1 MNRRFFNQQNLTR
14 RLRLLPVLFA
24 MLLMPI
30 GAWAEDYDIIVGG
43 VPVTSE
49 NAANIFGQD
58 YATASYDNASYTLT
72 LKGVYYGDQT
82 SSFVSIGSSL
92 ASLTVHLV
100 GYNQVGYDAEKLFS
114 STNACTVNITTD
126 ATVPGKLQ
134 YYGESSGMTDNNVTL
149 NFGTSGLALDG
160 TNIEATSSTS
170 NICYFGAGQF
180 YDDDPNSDYP
190 YCAYT
195 NSIIWY
201 FSNAAI
207 TNGNNNYPPIV
218 NSSAG
223 NVSRMKTSGSAII
236 KSLTF
241 QYVPV
246 SGGTINVALTSLDGG
261 TTYATGTLANGLVTL
276 IPNTQVTYDD
286 VCLTFTSESAFS
298 FVPMAIKTIEPESYG
313 ITVAGVQVTS
323 DNASNITGDNITGTV
338 SYDAENKIL
347 TLNGAHIS
355 GNIQR
360 TSAED
365 LTVNLVGSN
374 EITIASANDC
384 VFVGNAATASPK
396 LTLTTDKS
404 EPGTLKVNGLASKTS
419 IASGWSSSS
428 STFVYAS
435 DDYPENGDWW
445 VQTHDEYMDITL
457 NRKYDL
463 LWGGRPYCDANLDPV
478 AGAKFVPEESTLEY
492 GYRESY
498 SFTSSLPA
506 LKVKVTAEDAQ
517 MGTITFQSKGEVTSG
532 TLTFEAKDADG
543 KYSLSLSSNDGG
555 PAISGFSSVN
565 FTSPMHL
572 TDPATVADLA
582 TASYVSIANYDSYN
596 LQVGDINVTSLNADN
611 ILNDANA
618 TVKYNYE
625 TNTLTLNG
633 ATINGGIFCGRD
645 VAFTVHLLGNNV
657 IDGQY
662 DETNS
667 SGDKAFFAETCPKLI
682 FTTDENA
689 PGQLVMKNTLR
700 DGGDPQYYGEG
711 FADVEYASGLSA
723 ADSDTDKKR
732 LIVTAPVITPAE
744 GVYWPTQQYTITGL
758 SGATLKYYYRDTV
771 TDEFVETTASSFTME
786 NIGRHLVQAA
796 QTLTVDGTSFE
807 MIGGDKV
814 YIVRNAL
821 TFDLPEGTYGG
832 TQNVKIE
839 NLPEGYDNTYDYT
852 QVWYYLGDDED
863 NPVQYTS
870 ADQTI
875 AVSESTKVTAY
886 IIDGDSG
893 KQFKSEKTEVEYTIK
908 ANPNL
913 RFTYIQTNVKMGET
927 FSQEVLSDM
936 PTTPTVTWSSSN
948 EAVATVDPNTGVVTP
963 VAAYNS
969 DIEITATF
977 AGDDTY
983 APATASYAVRVDKG
997 EQYLRIKYKD
1007 KDIPLAKVKVE
1018 KGNPIDIKTEYDFS
1032 CPEELVG
1039 TLVWHSNDENVVT
1052 VTNGVITTVGCGS
1065 TWIKVSSAGN
1075 SNYESHYCDFNIE
1088 VAPPKPTINLAEGT
1102 YMSTHDPITITK
1114 ADIANT
1120 AITYTWDDVTD
1131 YNVSPTWKDYTDEGV
1146 ALQKTGTLYAR
1157 VGYTTNDGGVI
1168 YSDTAS
1174 VAYTVIPDIAEC
1186 TVSVND
1192 NVTYTGAAQTPT
1204 ITVTPAGGGETLVLG
1219 TDYTVSYKKGETAV
1233 ESMIDAGDYTIV
1245 ITAKEGS
1252 AYGGTKE
1259 VGFTITQA
1267 KLSAVTIAA
1276 IDDQTFTGSQITPA
1290 VTVTFNEK
1298 TVSTEEYNVVY
1309 GENKNVGEGAGTVT
1323 LTSKNKNFVT
1333 STDADAT
1340 TKQTA
1345 TFNIVAATAAI
1356 TATDQ
1361 TVTFNG
1367 EERPFTNYTIANGEA
1382 VVTYYS
1388 SEEARAAQSGG
1399 TTSAPTN
1406 ADTYYVQVT
1415 QVNNNYTSDPADAT
1429 FTISPMTLTSE
1440 MVTLSAT
1447 SFVYSGAAQTP
1458 DVTVADG
1465 DNILTINT
1473 NYDYVIKQGETVVAS
1488 PMNVGSYSV
1497 VVTGKGNYSGTAT
1510 QTFTIAAK
1518 DLASATVTVD
1528 ATQTYTY
1535 TGAAIEPNVSSVSIK
1550 LTEGADVA
1558 TNLTAGTDYTVTG
1571 YANNTDAALAT
1582 AETNAPT
1589 VTITGKGNFTGTAT
1603 GTFTIAQA
1611 KLSAVTIAAI
1621 GNQTFTGSQITP
1633 GVTVTFNEKTV
1644 STDEYNV
1651 VYGDNINAG
1660 ENAGTVTLTSK
1671 NKNFVTSTD
1680 EDATTKKTATFNIV
1694 AATAA
1699 ITATDQTVTFN
1710 GEEQPFTNYTIANG
1724 EAVVTYYSSEEAR
1737 TAKTGGTT
1745 NAPTNAAIYY
1755 VQVTQGDDN
1764 YTSAPANAT
1773 FTISPK
1779 ALTEGMVEQ
1788 DGVSF
1793 TYSGY
1798 TPEYSVSVKDG
1809 EEYLAGDDYD
1819 CVIKQGGTEII
1830 PVNAGSYDVVVT
1842 GKRNYTGTITKTLT
1856 ITKAQLTVTP
1866 DDKTYNV
1873 GDDITLTVSYEGFVN
1888 GETETVLTTQP
1899 SASYGTADVTKPGS
1913 YEITASG
1920 GVAQNYDFI
1929 YKTGTL
1935 TINRQLTVSFSASNT
1950 WATYCGTENLSTPE
1964 GLKAYQVT
1972 AVEGATVTISEIG
1985 YIPANTAVLL
1995 QNVSNNNVW
2004 TNIAANAYTDATSTF
2019 ENNKLIGTAS
2029 AVDVSTITGG
2039 TVYILVNNMFRRST
2053 SGSIP
2058 ANRGYLVV
2066 APSSSNAP
2074 QLSIS
2079 IGDENTTGV
2088 QTLNV
2093 ERGTLNDDSW
2103 YTIDG
2108 RKLQQAPVQ
2117 KGLYIKNGKKV
2128 FINKK

>member
-1 MNRRFFNQQNLTR
+1 MNKRFFNQQNLTR
-14 RLRLLPVLFA
+14 RLRLLSVLFA
-24 MLLMPI
+24 MVIIPNMAWGQWDTKTFTFN
-30 GAWAEDYDIIVGG
+30 GATDDILY
-43 VPVTSE
+43 
-49 NAANIFGQD
+49 AAVNDETIEYSWNFHIDGH
-58 YATASYDNASYTLT
+58 YCAALVESKVKISVRDNYG
-72 LKGVYYGDQT
+72 KGV
-82 SSFVSIGSSL
+82 
-92 ASLTVHLV
+92 LTPPD
-100 GYNQVGYDAEKLFS
+100 GFTIK
-114 STNACTVNITTD
+114 
-126 ATVPGKLQ
+126 K
-134 YYGESSGMTDNNVTL
+134 VTL
-149 NFGTSGLALDG
+149 NYSNLEVTEGSKIYVRAVNRTDTTTHYTDPYLMTSDG
-160 TNIEATSSTS
+160 TLDIKVNDEGIL
-170 NICYFGAGQF
+170 
-180 YDDDPNSDYP
+180 SDNL
-190 YCAYT
+190 CFLIFSDNDKAYSYIL
-195 NSIIWY
+195 NSITITKIADYHLSIGDLPLTGANVNPETGAVTGLTGVY
-201 FSNAAI
+201 FTPA
-207 TNGNNNYPPIV
+207 NNTASP
-218 NSSAG
+218 
-223 NVSRMKTSGSAII
+223 
-236 KSLTF
+236 
-241 QYVPV
+241 
-246 SGGTINVALTSLDGG
+246 
-261 TTYATGTLANGLVTL
+261 ATPAT
-276 IPNTQVTYDD
+276 
-286 VCLTFTSESAFS
+286 
-298 FVPMAIKTIEPESYG
+298 
-313 ITVAGVQVTS
+313 
-323 DNASNITGDNITGTV
+323 
-338 SYDAENKIL
+338 L
-347 TLNGAHIS
+347 TLNGANLTEGITTSINGLVIDLIGDNTITSSTQAPIKGTGDTEPTLTLKSS
-355 GNIQR
+355 G
-360 TSAED
+360 T
-365 LTVNLVGSN
+365 TVGSLKLIPTEASN
-374 EITIASANDC
+374 YNITQDATLTLENPLVRCDDGNNVYFEEGYQLIVGGIQMSKHQDIAGKIGGISAN
-384 VFVGNAATASPK
+384 NA
-396 LTLTTDKS
+396 
-404 EPGTLKVNGLASKTS
+404 
-419 IASGWSSSS
+419 
-428 STFVYAS
+428 
-435 DDYPENGDWW
+435 
-445 VQTHDEYMDITL
+445 
-457 NRKYDL
+457 
-463 LWGGRPYCDANLDPV
+463 
-478 AGAKFVPEESTLEY
+478 
-492 GYRESY
+492 
-498 SFTSSLPA
+498 
-506 LKVKVTAEDAQ
+506 
-517 MGTITFQSKGEVTSG
+517 
-532 TLTFEAKDADG
+532 
-543 KYSLSLSSNDGG
+543 
-555 PAISGFSSVN
+555 
-565 FTSPMHL
+565 
-572 TDPATVADLA
+572 
-582 TASYVSIANYDSYN
+582 YN
-596 LQVGDINVTSLNADN
+596 H
-611 ILNDANA
+611 
-618 TVKYNYE
+618 E
-625 TNTLTLNG
+625 TNTLTLDGWLNDNASIVSGLSVLNIKLMGSSSFSNIMANTDIEGTKTLVFQTEDSESVLALAEAISGFNNVTYQNNLVFRTIIGEPNTYSVETISKPTMTGNG
-633 ATINGGIFCGRD
+633 SNVTFTFNAGMELHYSIDYVKEGVADVTDATISTSGTS
-645 VAFTVHLLGNNV
+645 VALSGPCTVTAYTKWNNSQSDEVVGKLFGFATESVSGYAGQESIPFSLVPAINVATDGLTLGTDTGNDYIVQAVNDAYDTIILGEGLGLTYFRV
-657 IDGQY
+657 IMTPG
-662 DETNS
+662 
-667 SGDKAFFAETCPKLI
+667 AETPYTVLNYMSGGTANIGPLDVKVSVAEPTVSPDATGGPFNI
-682 FTTDENA
+682 
-689 PGQLVMKNTLR
+689 GQLVTLGYEYEPSN
-700 DGGDPQYYGEG
+700 DVHSIKYIVGEDLTV
-711 FADVEYASGLSA
+711 APTTY
-723 ADSDTDKKR
+723 
-732 LIVTAPVITPAE
+732 TAPFALNETAAVNAWVETT
-744 GVYWPTQQYTITGL
+744 Y
-758 SGATLKYYYRDTV
+758 SGNKYSSDTV
-771 TDEFVETTASSFTME
+771 TV
-786 NIGRHLVQAA
+786 N
-796 QTLTVDGTSFE
+796 
-807 MIGGDKV
+807 
-814 YIVRNAL
+814 
-821 TFDLPEGTYGG
+821 
-832 TQNVKIE
+832 
-839 NLPEGYDNTYDYT
+839 
-852 QVWYYLGDDED
+852 
-863 NPVQYTS
+863 
-870 ADQTI
+870 
-875 AVSESTKVTAY
+875 
-886 IIDGDSG
+886 
-893 KQFKSEKTEVEYTIK
+893 YTIK
-908 ANPNL
+908 QDPKLKVSYTWYSL
-913 RFTYIQTNVKMGET
+913 RFGET
-927 FSQEVLSDM
+927 FSQEVTSDM

-948 EAVATVDPNTGVVTP
+948 TDVATVDPTTGVVTP
-963 VAAYNS
+963 VAAYGS

-977 AGDDTY
+977 AGDDTWS
-983 APATASYAVRVDKG
+983 AASVSYAIRVNKA
-997 EQYLRIKYKD
+997 EQYLRIKYKGTN
-1007 KDIPLAKVKVE
+1007 IPLSTVKVE

-1032 CPEELVG
+1032 CPEGLVG
-1039 TLVWHSNDENVVT
+1039 SLVWYSNDENVVT

-1075 SNYESHYCDFNIE
+1075 SNYESDYCDFTIE

-1102 YMSTHDPITITK
+1102 YLSTHAPITITK

-1131 YNVSPTWKDYTDEGV
+1131 YNVSPTWKDYTDAGV

-1157 VGYTTNDGGVI
+1157 VGYTTNDEGVI

-1186 TVSVND
+1186 TVSGND

-1259 VGFTITQA
+1259 VGFTIAQA

-1333 STDADAT
+1333 STDADAA

-1361 TVTFNG
+1361 TVTF
-1367 EERPFTNYTIANGEA
+1367 
-1382 VVTYYS
+1382 
-1388 SEEARAAQSGG
+1388 
-1399 TTSAPTN
+1399 
-1406 ADTYYVQVT
+1406 D
-1415 QVNNNYTSDPADAT
+1415 
-1429 FTISPMTLTSE
+1429 
-1440 MVTLSAT
+1440 
-1447 SFVYSGAAQTP
+1447 
-1458 DVTVADG
+1458 
-1465 DNILTINT
+1465 
-1473 NYDYVIKQGETVVAS
+1473 
-1488 PMNVGSYSV
+1488 
-1497 VVTGKGNYSGTAT
+1497 
-1510 QTFTIAAK
+1510 
-1518 DLASATVTVD
+1518 
-1528 ATQTYTY
+1528 
-1535 TGAAIEPNVSSVSIK
+1535 
-1550 LTEGADVA
+1550 
-1558 TNLTAGTDYTVTG
+1558 
-1571 YANNTDAALAT
+1571 
-1582 AETNAPT
+1582 
-1589 VTITGKGNFTGTAT
+1589 
-1603 GTFTIAQA
+1603 
-1611 KLSAVTIAAI
+1611 
-1621 GNQTFTGSQITP
+1621 
-1633 GVTVTFNEKTV
+1633 
-1644 STDEYNV
+1644 
-1651 VYGDNINAG
+1651 
-1660 ENAGTVTLTSK
+1660 
-1671 NKNFVTSTD
+1671 
-1680 EDATTKKTATFNIV
+1680 
-1694 AATAA
+1694 
-1699 ITATDQTVTFN
+1699 

-1929 YKTGTL
+1929 YETGTL

-2004 TNIAANAYTDATSTF
+2004 TNIAASAYTGATSTF

-2066 APSSSNAP
+2066 EPSAVNAGNAP

>member
-1 MNRRFFNQQNLTR
+1 MNKRFFNQQNLTR
-14 RLRLLPVLFA
+14 RLRLLSVLFA
-24 MLLMPI
+24 MVIIPNMAWGQWDTKTFTFNGATDDILYAAVNDETI
-30 GAWAEDYDIIVGG
+30 GYSWNFHIDGHYC
-43 VPVTSE
+43 
-49 NAANIFGQD
+49 AALVESKVKI
-58 YATASYDNASYTLT
+58 SVRDNYG
-72 LKGVYYGDQT
+72 KGV
-82 SSFVSIGSSL
+82 
-92 ASLTVHLV
+92 LTPPD
-100 GYNQVGYDAEKLFS
+100 GFTIK
-114 STNACTVNITTD
+114 
-126 ATVPGKLQ
+126 K
-134 YYGESSGMTDNNVTL
+134 VTL
-149 NFGTSGLALDG
+149 NYSNLEVTEGSKIYVRAVNRTDTTTHYTDPYLMTSDG
-160 TNIEATSSTS
+160 TLDINLNAEGISSD
-170 NICYFGAGQF
+170 NLCFLIF
-180 YDDDPNSDYP
+180 SDNDK
-190 YCAYT
+190 AYSYIL
-195 NSIIWY
+195 NSIT
-201 FSNAAI
+201 I
-207 TNGNNNYPPIV
+207 TKIADYHLSIGGV
-218 NSSAG
+218 
-223 NVSRMKTSGSAII
+223 
-236 KSLTF
+236 SLTG
-241 QYVPV
+241 
-246 SGGTINVALTSLDGG
+246 SNVNPETGAVTGLTGVYF
-261 TTYATGTLANGLVTL
+261 TPAN
-276 IPNTQVTYDD
+276 N
-286 VCLTFTSESAFS
+286 
-298 FVPMAIKTIEPESYG
+298 
-313 ITVAGVQVTS
+313 
-323 DNASNITGDNITGTV
+323 TV
-338 SYDAENKIL
+338 SPATPATL
-347 TLNGAHIS
+347 TLNGANLTEGITTSIDGLVIDLIGDNTITSSTQAPIKGTGDTEPTLTLKSS
-355 GNIQR
+355 G
-360 TSAED
+360 T
-365 LTVNLVGSN
+365 TVGSLKLIPTEASN
-374 EITIASANDC
+374 YNITQD
-384 VFVGNAATASPK
+384 AT
-396 LTLTTDKS
+396 
-404 EPGTLKVNGLASKTS
+404 
-419 IASGWSSSS
+419 
-428 STFVYAS
+428 
-435 DDYPENGDWW
+435 
-445 VQTHDEYMDITL
+445 
-457 NRKYDL
+457 
-463 LWGGRPYCDANLDPV
+463 
-478 AGAKFVPEESTLEY
+478 
-492 GYRESY
+492 
-498 SFTSSLPA
+498 
-506 LKVKVTAEDAQ
+506 
-517 MGTITFQSKGEVTSG
+517 
-532 TLTFEAKDADG
+532 
-543 KYSLSLSSNDGG
+543 LSLENPLVRCDDGNNVYFEEG
-555 PAISGFSSVN
+555 YQLIVGGIQMSKHQDIAGKIGGISTN
-565 FTSPMHL
+565 N
-572 TDPATVADLA
+572 A
-582 TASYVSIANYDSYN
+582 YN
-596 LQVGDINVTSLNADN
+596 H
-611 ILNDANA
+611 
-618 TVKYNYE
+618 E
-625 TNTLTLNG
+625 TNTLTLDGWHNDNASIVSG
-633 ATINGGIFCGRD
+633 LPVLNIKLMGTNSFSYIMANTDIEGTKTLVFQTEDSESVLALAEAISGFNNVTYQNNLVFRTIIGDEGETFSVETISKPTMTGDGSNVTFTFNAGMELHYSIDYAKEGVADVTDATISTSGTS
-645 VAFTVHLLGNNV
+645 VALSGPCTVTAYTKWNNSQSDEVVGKLFGFATESVSGYAGQESIPFSLVPAINVATDGLTLETQTGNENIVAAVNDAYDTIILGEGLGLTYFRV
-657 IDGQY
+657 TMKPG
-662 DETNS
+662 
-667 SGDKAFFAETCPKLI
+667 AETPYTILNYIYEGTANIGPLDVKVSVAEPTVSPDATGGPFNI
-682 FTTDENA
+682 
-689 PGQLVMKNTLR
+689 GQLVTLGYEYEPSN
-700 DGGDPQYYGEG
+700 DVHSIKYIVGEDLTV
-711 FADVEYASGLSA
+711 APTTY
-723 ADSDTDKKR
+723 
-732 LIVTAPVITPAE
+732 TAPFALNETAAVNAWVETT
-744 GVYWPTQQYTITGL
+744 Y
-758 SGATLKYYYRDTV
+758 SGNKYSSDTV
-771 TDEFVETTASSFTME
+771 TVNYAIKQDPK
-786 NIGRHLVQAA
+786 L
-796 QTLTVDGTSFE
+796 
-807 MIGGDKV
+807 KV
-814 YIVRNAL
+814 S
-821 TFDLPEGTYGG
+821 
-832 TQNVKIE
+832 
-839 NLPEGYDNTYDYT
+839 YT
-852 QVWYYLGDDED
+852 WY
-863 NPVQYTS
+863 S
-870 ADQTI
+870 
-875 AVSESTKVTAY
+875 
-886 IIDGDSG
+886 
-893 KQFKSEKTEVEYTIK
+893 
-908 ANPNL
+908 L
-913 RFTYIQTNVKMGET
+913 RFGET
-927 FSQEVLSDM
+927 FSQEVTSDM

-948 EAVATVDPNTGVVTP
+948 TDVATVDPTTGVVTP
-963 VAAYNS
+963 VAAYGS

-977 AGDDTY
+977 AGDDTWS
-983 APATASYAVRVDKG
+983 AASVSYAIRVNKA
-997 EQYLRIKYKD
+997 EQYLRIKYKGTN
-1007 KDIPLAKVKVE
+1007 IPLSTVKVE

-1039 TLVWHSNDENVVT
+1039 TLVWYSNDENVVT

-1131 YNVSPTWKDYTDEGV
+1131 YNVSPTWKDYTDAGV

-1157 VGYTTNDGGVI
+1157 VGYTTNDEGVI

-1186 TVSVND
+1186 TVSGND

-1259 VGFTITQA
+1259 VGFTIAQA

-1388 SEEARAAQSGG
+1388 SEEARTAQSGG
-1399 TTSAPTN
+1399 TTNAPTN
-1406 ADTYYVQVT
+1406 AAIYYVQVT
-1415 QVNNNYTSDPADAT
+1415 QGDDNYTSAPANAT
-1429 FTISPMTLTSE
+1429 FTISPKALTSE
-1440 MVTLSAT
+1440 MVILSAT

-1710 GEEQPFTNYTIANG
+1710 GGAQEFTNYTIANG
-1724 EAVVTYYSSEEAR
+1724 EAAVTYYSSEEAR
-1737 TAKTGGTT
+1737 TAQSGGTT
-1745 NAPTNAAIYY
+1745 SAPTEAAIYY
-1755 VQVTQGDDN
+1755 VQVTQGDAN
-1764 YTSAPANAT
+1764 YTSNPANAT

-1809 EEYLAGDDYD
+1809 EEDLAGDDYD

-1873 GDDITLTVSYEGFVN
+1873 GDNIELTVSYDGFVD
-1888 GETETVLTTQP
+1888 GDDEDVLTTEP
-1899 SASYGTADVTKPGS
+1899 TASYGTADVTKPGS

-1929 YKTGTL
+1929 YGTGTL

-2004 TNIAANAYTDATSTF
+2004 TNIAASAYTGATSTF

-2066 APSSSNAP
+2066 AMSSNAP

>member
-1 MNRRFFNQQNLTR
+1 MNKRFFNQQNLTR
-14 RLRLLPVLFA
+14 RLRLLSVLFA
-24 MLLMPI
+24 MVIIPNM
-30 GAWAEDYDIIVGG
+30 AWAVDYDLWIGDIQ
-43 VPVTSE
+43 VTD
-49 NAANIFGQD
+49 ANKGNVLGDGTVSFTPAGD
-58 YATASYDNASYTLT
+58 TTPATLTLEGANLTEGITTSIDGLVIDLIGDNTITSSTQAPIKGTGDTEPTLT
-72 LKGVYYGDQT
+72 LK
-82 SSFVSIGSSL
+82 SSGTTVGSL
-92 ASLTVHLV
+92 KLIPTEASN
-100 GYNQVGYDAEKLFS
+100 Y
-114 STNACTVNITTD
+114 NITQD
-126 ATVPGKLQ
+126 ATLRLEDPLVRCDDG
-134 YYGESSGMTDNNVTL
+134 NNV
-149 NFGTSGLALDG
+149 
-160 TNIEATSSTS
+160 
-170 NICYFGAGQF
+170 YFEEGYQLIVGGIQMSKHQDIAGKIGGISEK
-180 YDDDPNSDYP
+180 N
-190 YCAYT
+190 AY
-195 NSIIWY
+195 N
-201 FSNAAI
+201 
-207 TNGNNNYPPIV
+207 
-218 NSSAG
+218 
-223 NVSRMKTSGSAII
+223 
-236 KSLTF
+236 
-241 QYVPV
+241 
-246 SGGTINVALTSLDGG
+246 
-261 TTYATGTLANGLVTL
+261 
-276 IPNTQVTYDD
+276 
-286 VCLTFTSESAFS
+286 
-298 FVPMAIKTIEPESYG
+298 
-313 ITVAGVQVTS
+313 
-323 DNASNITGDNITGTV
+323 
-338 SYDAENKIL
+338 
-347 TLNGAHIS
+347 H
-355 GNIQR
+355 
-360 TSAED
+360 
-365 LTVNLVGSN
+365 
-374 EITIASANDC
+374 
-384 VFVGNAATASPK
+384 
-396 LTLTTDKS
+396 
-404 EPGTLKVNGLASKTS
+404 
-419 IASGWSSSS
+419 
-428 STFVYAS
+428 
-435 DDYPENGDWW
+435 
-445 VQTHDEYMDITL
+445 
-457 NRKYDL
+457 
-463 LWGGRPYCDANLDPV
+463 
-478 AGAKFVPEESTLEY
+478 
-492 GYRESY
+492 
-498 SFTSSLPA
+498 
-506 LKVKVTAEDAQ
+506 
-517 MGTITFQSKGEVTSG
+517 
-532 TLTFEAKDADG
+532 
-543 KYSLSLSSNDGG
+543 
-555 PAISGFSSVN
+555 
-565 FTSPMHL
+565 
-572 TDPATVADLA
+572 
-582 TASYVSIANYDSYN
+582 
-596 LQVGDINVTSLNADN
+596 
-611 ILNDANA
+611 
-618 TVKYNYE
+618 E
-625 TNTLTLNG
+625 TNTLTLDGWHNDNASIVSG
-633 ATINGGIFCGRD
+633 LPVLNIKLMGSSSFSYIMANTDIEGTKTLVFQTEDSESVLALAGEISDFNNVTYQNNLVFRTITGDAGETFSVETISKPTMTGDGSKVTFTFNAGMELHYSIDYVKEGVADVTATISTSGTS
-645 VAFTVHLLGNNV
+645 VALSGPCTVTAYTKWNNSQSDEVVGKLFGFATESVSGYAGQESIPFSLVPAINVATDGLTLGTDTGNENIVAAVNDAYDTIRLGEGLGLTYFRV
-657 IDGQY
+657 IMTPG
-662 DETNS
+662 
-667 SGDKAFFAETCPKLI
+667 AETPYTVLNYMSGGTANIGPLDVKVSVAEPTVSPDATGGPFNI
-682 FTTDENA
+682 
-689 PGQLVMKNTLR
+689 GQLVTLGYEYEPSN
-700 DGGDPQYYGEG
+700 DDHSIKYIVGEDLTV
-711 FADVEYASGLSA
+711 APTTY
-723 ADSDTDKKR
+723 
-732 LIVTAPVITPAE
+732 TAPFALNETAALNAWVETT
-744 GVYWPTQQYTITGL
+744 Y
-758 SGATLKYYYRDTV
+758 SGNKYSSDTV
-771 TDEFVETTASSFTME
+771 TV
-786 NIGRHLVQAA
+786 N
-796 QTLTVDGTSFE
+796 
-807 MIGGDKV
+807 
-814 YIVRNAL
+814 
-821 TFDLPEGTYGG
+821 
-832 TQNVKIE
+832 
-839 NLPEGYDNTYDYT
+839 
-852 QVWYYLGDDED
+852 
-863 NPVQYTS
+863 
-870 ADQTI
+870 
-875 AVSESTKVTAY
+875 
-886 IIDGDSG
+886 
-893 KQFKSEKTEVEYTIK
+893 YTIK
-908 ANPNL
+908 QDPKLKVSQNWYRL
-913 RFTYIQTNVKMGET
+913 RYGET
-927 FSQEVLSDM
+927 FSQEVTSDM

-948 EAVATVDPNTGVVTP
+948 TDVATVDPTTGVVTP
-963 VAAYNS
+963 VAAYGS

-977 AGDDTY
+977 AGDDTWS
-983 APATASYAVRVDKG
+983 AASVSYAIRVGKA
-997 EQYLRIKYKD
+997 EQYLRIKYKGTN
-1007 KDIPLAKVKVE
+1007 IPLSTVKVE

-1039 TLVWHSNDENVVT
+1039 TLVWYSNDENVVT

-1075 SNYESHYCDFNIE
+1075 SNYESDYCDFNIE

-1131 YNVSPTWKDYTDEGV
+1131 YNVSPTWKDYTDAGV

-1157 VGYTTNDGGVI
+1157 VGYTTNDEGVI

-1186 TVSVND
+1186 TVSGND

-1204 ITVTPAGGGETLVLG
+1204 ITVTSAGGGEALVLG

-1259 VGFTITQA
+1259 VGFTIAQA

-1309 GENKNVGEGAGTVT
+1309 GDNINAGENAGTVT

-1333 STDADAT
+1333 STDEDAT
-1340 TKQTA
+1340 TKKTA
-1345 TFNIVAATAAI
+1345 TFNIVAAAAAI

-1361 TVTFNG
+1361 TVTFDG
-1367 EERPFTNYTIANGEA
+1367 EEQPFTNYTIANGTPR
-1382 VVTYYS
+1382 VTYYS
-1388 SEEARAAQSGG
+1388 SEEARTAQSGG
-1399 TTSAPTN
+1399 TTSAPTE
-1406 ADTYYVQVT
+1406 AAIYYVQVT
-1415 QVNNNYTSDPADAT
+1415 QGDANYTSNPANAT

-1710 GEEQPFTNYTIANG
+1710 GEERPFTNYTIANG
-1724 EAVVTYYSSEEAR
+1724 TPRVTYYSSEEAR
-1737 TAKTGGTT
+1737 AAQSGGTT
-1745 NAPTNAAIYY
+1745 SAPMEAAIYY

-1873 GDDITLTVSYEGFVN
+1873 GDNIELTVSYDGFVD
-1888 GETETVLTTQP
+1888 GDDEDVLTTEP
-1899 SASYGTADVTKPGS
+1899 TASYGTADVTKPGS

-1929 YKTGTL
+1929 YGTGTL

-1995 QNVSNNNVW
+1995 QNVSNNNTW
-2004 TNIAANAYTDATSTF
+2004 TNIAASAYTGATSTF

-2029 AVDVSTITGG
+2029 AIDVSTITGG

-2066 APSSSNAP
+2066 ATSSNAP

>member
-1 MNRRFFNQQNLTR
+1 MNKRFFNQQNLTR
-14 RLRLLPVLFA
+14 RLRLLSVLFA
-24 MLLMPI
+24 MLLMPLS
-30 GAWAEDYDIIVGG
+30 AWAVDYDIIVGG
-43 VPVTSE
+43 V
-49 NAANIFGQD
+49 
-58 YATASYDNASYTLT
+58 
-72 LKGVYYGDQT
+72 
-82 SSFVSIGSSL
+82 
-92 ASLTVHLV
+92 
-100 GYNQVGYDAEKLFS
+100 
-114 STNACTVNITTD
+114 
-126 ATVPGKLQ
+126 
-134 YYGESSGMTDNNVTL
+134 
-149 NFGTSGLALDG
+149 
-160 TNIEATSSTS
+160 
-170 NICYFGAGQF
+170 
-180 YDDDPNSDYP
+180 
-190 YCAYT
+190 
-195 NSIIWY
+195 
-201 FSNAAI
+201 
-207 TNGNNNYPPIV
+207 
-218 NSSAG
+218 
-223 NVSRMKTSGSAII
+223 
-236 KSLTF
+236 
-241 QYVPV
+241 
-246 SGGTINVALTSLDGG
+246 
-261 TTYATGTLANGLVTL
+261 
-276 IPNTQVTYDD
+276 
-286 VCLTFTSESAFS
+286 
-298 FVPMAIKTIEPESYG
+298 
-313 ITVAGVQVTS
+313 QVTS
-323 DNASNITGDNITGTV
+323 DNAANVLGDGTV
-338 SYDAENKIL
+338 SFTPAGDTTPATL
-347 TLNGAHIS
+347 TLNGANLTEGITTSINGLVIDLIGDNTITSSTQAPIKGTGDTEPTLTLKSS
-355 GNIQR
+355 G
-360 TSAED
+360 T
-365 LTVNLVGSN
+365 TVGSLKLIPTEASN
-374 EITIASANDC
+374 YNITQDATLRLENPLVRCDDGNNVYFEEGYQLIVGGIQMSKHQDIAGKIGGISAN
-384 VFVGNAATASPK
+384 NA
-396 LTLTTDKS
+396 
-404 EPGTLKVNGLASKTS
+404 
-419 IASGWSSSS
+419 
-428 STFVYAS
+428 
-435 DDYPENGDWW
+435 
-445 VQTHDEYMDITL
+445 
-457 NRKYDL
+457 
-463 LWGGRPYCDANLDPV
+463 
-478 AGAKFVPEESTLEY
+478 
-492 GYRESY
+492 
-498 SFTSSLPA
+498 
-506 LKVKVTAEDAQ
+506 
-517 MGTITFQSKGEVTSG
+517 
-532 TLTFEAKDADG
+532 
-543 KYSLSLSSNDGG
+543 
-555 PAISGFSSVN
+555 
-565 FTSPMHL
+565 
-572 TDPATVADLA
+572 
-582 TASYVSIANYDSYN
+582 YN
-596 LQVGDINVTSLNADN
+596 H
-611 ILNDANA
+611 
-618 TVKYNYE
+618 E
-625 TNTLTLNG
+625 TNTLTLDDWHNDNASIVSG
-633 ATINGGIFCGRD
+633 LPVLNIKLMGSSSFSYIMANTDIEGTKTLVFQTEDSESVLALAEAISDFNNVTYQNNLVFRTITGDAGETFSVETISKPTMTGDGSNVTFNFNAGLELHYSIDYAKEGVADVTDATISTSGTSVALSGPCTVTAYTKWNNSQSDEVVGKLFGFATESVSGYAGQESIPFSLVPAINVDTDDLTLETQTGNENIVAD
-645 VAFTVHLLGNNV
+645 VNDAYDTIILGEGLGLTYFRV
-657 IDGQY
+657 TMKPG
-662 DETNS
+662 
-667 SGDKAFFAETCPKLI
+667 AETPYTILNYIYEGTANIGPLDVKVSVAEPTVSPDATGGPFNI
-682 FTTDENA
+682 
-689 PGQLVMKNTLR
+689 GQLVTLGYEYEPSN
-700 DGGDPQYYGEG
+700 DVHSIKYIVGEDLTV
-711 FADVEYASGLSA
+711 APTTY
-723 ADSDTDKKR
+723 
-732 LIVTAPVITPAE
+732 TAPFALNETAAVNAWVETT
-744 GVYWPTQQYTITGL
+744 Y
-758 SGATLKYYYRDTV
+758 SDNKYSSDTV
-771 TDEFVETTASSFTME
+771 TVNYA
-786 NIGRHLVQAA
+786 I
-796 QTLTVDGTSFE
+796 
-807 MIGGDKV
+807 
-814 YIVRNAL
+814 
-821 TFDLPEGTYGG
+821 
-832 TQNVKIE
+832 
-839 NLPEGYDNTYDYT
+839 
-852 QVWYYLGDDED
+852 
-863 NPVQYTS
+863 
-870 ADQTI
+870 
-875 AVSESTKVTAY
+875 
-886 IIDGDSG
+886 
-893 KQFKSEKTEVEYTIK
+893 KQD
-908 ANPNL
+908 PNL
-913 RFTYIQTNVKMGET
+913 HFDTTWQRLEYGNT
-927 FSQEVLSDM
+927 FSQEVKSDM
-936 PTTPTVTWSSSN
+936 PTAPAVTWSSSN
-948 EAVATVDPNTGVVTP
+948 EAVATVDADGVVTP

-977 AGDDTY
+977 AGDDTWS
-983 APATASYAVRVDKG
+983 AASVSYAIRVDKA
-997 EQYLRIKYKD
+997 EQYLRIKYKGTN
-1007 KDIPLAKVKVE
+1007 IPLSTVKVE

-1039 TLVWHSNDENVVT
+1039 TLVWYSNDENVVT

-1075 SNYESHYCDFNIE
+1075 SNYESDYCDFNIE

-1131 YNVSPTWKDYTDEGV
+1131 YNVSPTWKDYTDAGV

-1157 VGYTTNDGGVI
+1157 VGYTTNDEGVI

-1186 TVSVND
+1186 TVSGND

-1259 VGFTITQA
+1259 VGFTIAQA

-1361 TVTFNG
+1361 TVTF
-1367 EERPFTNYTIANGEA
+1367 
-1382 VVTYYS
+1382 
-1388 SEEARAAQSGG
+1388 
-1399 TTSAPTN
+1399 
-1406 ADTYYVQVT
+1406 D
-1415 QVNNNYTSDPADAT
+1415 
-1429 FTISPMTLTSE
+1429 
-1440 MVTLSAT
+1440 
-1447 SFVYSGAAQTP
+1447 
-1458 DVTVADG
+1458 
-1465 DNILTINT
+1465 
-1473 NYDYVIKQGETVVAS
+1473 
-1488 PMNVGSYSV
+1488 
-1497 VVTGKGNYSGTAT
+1497 
-1510 QTFTIAAK
+1510 
-1518 DLASATVTVD
+1518 
-1528 ATQTYTY
+1528 
-1535 TGAAIEPNVSSVSIK
+1535 
-1550 LTEGADVA
+1550 
-1558 TNLTAGTDYTVTG
+1558 
-1571 YANNTDAALAT
+1571 
-1582 AETNAPT
+1582 
-1589 VTITGKGNFTGTAT
+1589 
-1603 GTFTIAQA
+1603 
-1611 KLSAVTIAAI
+1611 
-1621 GNQTFTGSQITP
+1621 
-1633 GVTVTFNEKTV
+1633 
-1644 STDEYNV
+1644 
-1651 VYGDNINAG
+1651 
-1660 ENAGTVTLTSK
+1660 
-1671 NKNFVTSTD
+1671 
-1680 EDATTKKTATFNIV
+1680 
-1694 AATAA
+1694 
-1699 ITATDQTVTFN
+1699 

-1809 EEYLAGDDYD
+1809 EEYLTGDDYD

-1899 SASYGTADVTKPGS
+1899 SASCTADVTKPGS

-1929 YKTGTL
+1929 YGTGTL
-1935 TINRQLTVSFSASNT
+1935 TINRQLNVSFSASNT

-1972 AVEGATVTISEIG
+1972 AVEGATVTISEIS

-2004 TNIAANAYTDATSTF
+2004 TNIAASAYTGATSTF
-2019 ENNKLIGTAS
+2019 ENNKLIGTAE

-2066 APSSSNAP
+2066 ATSSNAP